1 MDSSE
6 GGDFEFPEWEP
17 MDEAELDAIEAM
29 ALSLSASKRSKN
41 GSPTVDQESKPC
53 RRLPGW
59 STPTDSR
66 ETPRWAFDADVD
78 KTSPNNG
85 PSNWVPSP
93 CNVMNKLRYPLMKF
107 GGRIFYSRTI
117 DEVVR
122 DTALLLEIIESG
134 KLETGRVSLGFDIEW
149 RPMFGRGE
157 ERKTAVMQ
165 ICTSKSHCF
174 VMHIFYSGI
183 PPVLRSILEDDLTV
197 KAGVFIHN
205 DARRILKDYDVPV
218 RGLEDLSSLANIKLG
233 VCRNWSLASLV
244 EQLAA
249 MQLDKDRKIRTG
261 NWETPCLSE
270 KQLLYAA
277 TDAFA
282 SWIIH
287 EYLSS
292 LDDAINSEGAITSS
306 GLESGYPPSAKSEVS
321 ANDCKSQ

>member
-1 MDSSE
+1 MKTFKGSYGFLEKTGGDMDINKISGGYMHFPFYYGPSPTHLQHIPRPFQKPQFEFQTDPTPQERKNEKMMDSSE

-41 GSPTVDQESKPC
+41 GSPTVDQESKPR

-66 ETPRWAFDADVD
+66 ETPRQAFDADVD

-93 CNVMNKLRYPLMKF
+93 CNVMNKLRYPLMRF

-117 DEVVR
+117 DEV
-122 DTALLLEIIESG
+122 
-134 KLETGRVSLGFDIEW
+134 
-149 RPMFGRGE
+149 
-157 ERKTAVMQ
+157 
-165 ICTSKSHCF
+165 
-174 VMHIFYSGI
+174 
-183 PPVLRSILEDDLTV
+183 
-197 KAGVFIHN
+197 AGVFIHN

-292 LDDAINSEGAITSS
+292 LDDAINSEGAITPS
-306 GLESGYPPSAKSEVS
+306 GLESGYLPSAKSEVS